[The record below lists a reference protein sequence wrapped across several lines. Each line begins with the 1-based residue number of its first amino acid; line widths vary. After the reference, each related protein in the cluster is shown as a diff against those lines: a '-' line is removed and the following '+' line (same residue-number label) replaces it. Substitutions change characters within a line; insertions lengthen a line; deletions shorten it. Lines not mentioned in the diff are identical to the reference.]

1 MNDPKPWED
10 FEAYRMQLRLRR
22 LEQEKRLSEDWY
34 SLRHSWEK
42 NGEWIRQQVQ
52 LFSEGKT
59 DNLIWGPVGRLAI
72 DLIRQKLFGSK
83 NSERT

>member
-1 MNDPKPWED
+1 MTDPKPWED
-10 FEAYRMQLRLRR
+10 FDAYRTQLRLRR
-22 LEQEKRLSEDWY
+22 LEQEKRMSDDWH

-59 DNLIWGPVGRLAI
+59 ENLLLGPIGKLAI
-72 DLIRQKLFGSK
+72 DLIRHKLFGSNK
-83 NSERT
+83 K